1 MIVKREREWWLVCI
15 GHFSRKKKETPW
27 WIDEL
32 LDSPPAHTHTH
43 TQKEWSN
50 QKFLI
55 HLCVSLFSFLSSP
68 NKREFKQNLFWK
80 RIWGLF
86 IFKTKRPKKGTWAPD
101 WPDRTGE
108 TRPVDT
114 HTHKTVVCV
123 VATSEPSC
131 EMMCVVVV
139 VLRLFWF
146 SCCAIIAPP
155 LQALL
160 GWKNPTVK

>member
-1 MIVKREREWWLVCI
+1 MNQKKESMIVKREREWWLVCI

-86 IFKTKRPKKGTWAPD
+86 ILKQKDQKKELGRLTD
-101 WPDRTGE
+101 QTGPE
-108 TRPVDT
+108 RRDLST
-114 HTHKTVVCV
+114 HTHTRLSCV
-123 VATSEPSC
+123 SSPHLSQAARW
-131 EMMCVVVV
+131 CVSSSSSSDSFG
-139 VLRLFWF
+139 L
-146 SCCAIIAPP
+146 AA
-155 LQALL
+155 AL
-160 GWKNPTVK
+160 